1 MVSRWS
7 VDRVVYRHSGRV
19 AQIGLVPQEVDL
31 RDQGGTGKGTHHFR
45 VTWPFWTRFMLKPTV
60 GMELWPLAL
69 GPSVMMVL
77 IVAQISAVGMLL
89 SAQPEAR
96 FDALNSKLASLEDAS
111 SAGRVHRVFVDA
123 ARLLLD
129 LGATHRQNPQQRCL
143 AGIL

>member
-1 MVSRWS
+1 
-7 VDRVVYRHSGRV
+7 
-19 AQIGLVPQEVDL
+19 
-31 RDQGGTGKGTHHFR
+31 
-45 VTWPFWTRFMLKPTV
+45 MLKPTV